1 MALVCVG
8 TPRALKLMTYD
19 PFLAPGPQEGMIRA
33 DEMPTAKKYKD
44 RVNTLLLLAIL
55 VATVAFSAAFS
66 VTKIPEETKHWYKPV
81 ALQVFVVSNTI
92 AMYSAVLTTVALIWA
107 QLGDLV
113 LILNVFKFILPLLGL
128 ALISMSFAFLAGMF
142 VVLGNHVWLP
152 VLLAA
157 SGSVFLVMLF
167 LLVVPF
173 ICPYTSSPPL
183 FRYVLRYPFWLLML
197 TVWNDNDDDLE

>member
-1 MALVCVG
+1 MSG
-8 TPRALKLMTYD
+8 IKLNLNLLLGIIQ
-19 PFLAPGPQEGMIRA
+19 PNEI
-33 DEMPTAKKYKD
+33 PTAIKYKD

-66 VTKIPEETKHWYKPV
+66 VTKVPEETKNWYKPV
-81 ALQVFVVSNTI
+81 ALQVFVVFNTI

-113 LILNVFKFILPLLGL
+113 LILNVFKFVLPLLGL
-128 ALISMSFAFLAGMF
+128 ALISMSLAFLAGMF
-142 VVLGNHVWLP
+142 VVVGNQVWLP

-157 SGSVFLVMLF
+157 SGVVFLGMLF

-173 ICPYTSSPPL
+173 ICPYTSNPPL

-197 TVWNDNDDDLE
+197 TVWNDTDDNLE